1 MENSKYPADFD
12 EEQCLVL
19 DAAIEAGYVDED
31 DEPPFAFGYFVDRI
45 RKGDY
50 EFLRGVY
57 DEYDLGYSYRDI
69 VGLDENLEFYFDW
82 AKFGRD
88 INIERGGDF
97 TTHGWLT
104 FN

>member
-19 DAAIEAGYVDED
+19 DAAIEAGYCDEED
-31 DEPPFAFGYFVDRI
+31 AESMKRVIGYI
-45 RKGDY
+45 RNGDY

-57 DEYDLGYSYRDI
+57 DDYDLGYAFREI

-88 INIERGGDF
+88 IDLDRGGEF
-97 TTHGWLT
+97 TSHGWLT